1 MRIQIPVSQPE
12 IAAPQGDPHSNL
24 AKWLLDPRTQE
35 YFGDTFKLRADCL
48 AAVITGDNLAAVA
61 RRHGVT
67 RAAASKS
74 ARRAQKLFGNLRLTP
89 RPN

>member
-1 MRIQIPVSQPE
+1 MKAEIPNSPPE
-12 IAAPQGDPHSNL
+12 IVVQGDPQGNL

-74 ARRAQKLFGNLRLTP
+74 ARRAQKLFGNLRLTAK
-89 RPN
+89 PN